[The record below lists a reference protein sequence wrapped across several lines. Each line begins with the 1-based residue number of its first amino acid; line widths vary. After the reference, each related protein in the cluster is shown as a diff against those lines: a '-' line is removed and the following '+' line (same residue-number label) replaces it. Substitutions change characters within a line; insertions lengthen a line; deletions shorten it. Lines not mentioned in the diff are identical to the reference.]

1 MLTAVEDSGI
11 AGRVIYMYIYLFH
24 LNDESI
30 CRKKTIIQTYET
42 KFKGIYNL
50 STLSTCI
57 SFISGWSC
65 NRQRVSNI

>member
-42 KFKGIYNL
+42 KFKGI
-50 STLSTCI
+50 
-57 SFISGWSC
+57 
-65 NRQRVSNI
+65 